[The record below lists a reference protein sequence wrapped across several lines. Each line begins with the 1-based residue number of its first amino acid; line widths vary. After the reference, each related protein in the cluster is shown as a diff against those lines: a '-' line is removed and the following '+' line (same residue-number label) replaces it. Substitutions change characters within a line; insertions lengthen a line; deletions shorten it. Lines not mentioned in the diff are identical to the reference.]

1 MAVMIFSL
9 NYSFSLLLIMKKVK
23 RALHQQKM
31 ICLCTFDPEDF
42 TDSIKIMLT
51 ELKDNIEII
60 YIPKFGREGSTRNAL
75 ELVEFTNN
83 IWELY
88 VPLEQPKTLQEEM
101 QKMFLLDLS
110 EHEAM
115 RFWARFYILQ
125 QRMKEINDKYE
136 QLNEMKMLLDS
147 TTLRDIR
154 LPGYLWMVI
163 MDEDGNLITTRGE
176 KIVKLFQ
183 TLPNDK
189 AKNLIRQVIKG
200 GKKSRKETWVELEQL
215 FNIDDVD
222 SGSDLHEE
230 GPTLNPAG
238 PRSINDYSAE
248 PSSTND
254 DSAQPSSAN
263 DDSAE
268 PSSTNN
274 DSPMPSS
281 TNYDSTEPN
290 SANDDSART
299 QLSQ

>member
-1 MAVMIFSL
+1 
-9 NYSFSLLLIMKKVK
+9 
-23 RALHQQKM
+23 
-31 ICLCTFDPEDF
+31 
-42 TDSIKIMLT
+42 MLT

-60 YIPKFGREGSTRNAL
+60 YIPKFGGEGSTENVL
-75 ELVEFTNN
+75 EPLRFTNDMLE
-83 IWELY
+83 WY
-88 VPLEQPKTLQEEM
+88 PPLEQPKTLQVEM
-101 QKMFLLDLS
+101 QKTFLFDLS

-125 QRMKEINDKYE
+125 QGMKEINDKYE

-147 TTLRDIR
+147 TTLRHIR
-154 LPGYLWMVI
+154 FPGYLWMVI
-163 MDEDGNLITTRGE
+163 MDEDGNLITTQGD
-176 KIVKLFQ
+176 KFVKLFQ

-189 AKNLIRQVIKG
+189 AKNLIQQLVKG
-200 GKKSRKETWVELEQL
+200 GKESRKETLVELEQL
-215 FNIDDVD
+215 LNIDDVD

-238 PRSINDYSAE
+238 PKSINDDSAE

-263 DDSAE
+263 DDAAE

-274 DSPMPSS
+274 DSAMPSS
-281 TNYDSTEPN
+281 TDDESTEPN